1 MTMPDLVSPVS
12 VCGVDQNMTINLL
25 SELFLEEMH
34 ESSDN
39 YSKCILINVFG
50 ILCRIMQT
58 RCRPTVGNQ
67 RVVTARWTWRLWI
80 STHSLSSSPY
90 HGGLAQCWKATAY
103 LFHTGL
109 SSILIFLIF
118 VPFSDCANLCWP
130 IPYPPPNSVHMSW
143 VHLWQELPFI
153 RYVIQEKWLNPTPL
167 DTITSQI
174 PYPRPL

>member
-39 YSKCILINVFG
+39 YSKCILIKVFG
-50 ILCRIMQT
+50 TLCRIMQT

-103 LFHTGL
+103 SFHTGL
-109 SSILIFLIF
+109 SNIIIF
-118 VPFSDCANLCWP
+118 VPFSYCASL
-130 IPYPPPNSVHMSW
+130 YRPPSPDSVRMSW

-153 RYVIQEKWLNPTPL
+153 RYVIQEKWGNPTPL

-174 PYPRPL
+174 PYPRPI